1 MIRTERAHLNVAART
16 HPGMTGKQNEDRF
29 AVTAYQVG
37 PSNPTPSLFAVVAD
51 GIGGHKAG
59 ELAAELAV
67 NVISHTVSQSDAFE
81 PLNTLQVAIQSAS
94 QRIAAQARDN
104 TQHLGMGTTCACAW
118 IVGRRL
124 YTTSVGDS
132 RIYLLRGKTI
142 RQLTTDHTWIQ
153 EAIDK
158 GILKAEE
165 AREHPNVHVIRRYLG
180 SARPP
185 EPDLRLRTRRGES
198 DTEAEANQGFLL
210 YPGDR
215 LLLCTDG
222 LTDEISDEEI
232 RVAGSTPNLEFGADS
247 LIELANSRGG
257 HDNITVVLIEVPG
270 KPRKKRIGLW
280 PWILAALAGL
290 IFLLAVA
297 GGLTWVLKQPS
308 TTPTPTRAHPTALSL
323 PTVAATPT
331 VTETNAHPTAIFSV
345 TPRPTLTQTSTIT
358 ITPAI
363 TSTPTT
369 TSTATYIPTFA
380 LPPTATYIPT
390 FALPSTA
397 TYIPT
402 FALPSTPTKKP

>member
-51 GIGGHKAG
+51 GIGGHRAG

-67 NVISHTVSQSDAFE
+67 NVISHTVAQSDAFE
-81 PLNTLQVAIQSAS
+81 PLNTLQVAIQAAS

-104 TQHLGMGTTCACAW
+104 TQHLGMGTTCACTW

-124 YTTSVGDS
+124 YTASVGDS
-132 RIYLLRGKTI
+132 RIYLLRGSTI

-158 GILKAEE
+158 GILKAEQ

-185 EPDLRLRTRRGES
+185 EPDLRLRVRRDES

-222 LTDEISDEEI
+222 LTDEISDDEI
-232 RVAGSTPNLEFGADS
+232 RVAASTPDLEFAAES
-247 LIELANSRGG
+247 LIEFANARGG
-257 HDNITVVLIEVPG
+257 HDNITTVLIEVPG
-270 KPRKKRIGLW
+270 KPRKKPRGLL
-280 PWILAALAGL
+280 PWVLAAIAGL
-290 IFLLAVA
+290 IFLLAV
-297 GGLTWVLKQPS
+297 GSGLAWVLTQP
-308 TTPTPTRAHPTALSL
+308 TPTPEPSRLPPTALSL
-323 PTVAATPT
+323 PTLAPTRLPPTATFSVTAPPALSQTPTATPT
-331 VTETNAHPTAIFSV
+331 A
-345 TPRPTLTQTSTIT
+345 TL
-358 ITPAI
+358 
-363 TSTPTT
+363 

-380 LPPTATYIPT
+380 LPPTATHIPT
-390 FALPSTA
+390 FALPSIPAA
-397 TYIPT
+397 TI
-402 FALPSTPTKKP
+402 KP

>member
-67 NVISHTVSQSDAFE
+67 NVISHTVAQSDAFE
-81 PLNTLQVAIQSAS
+81 PLNTLQVAIQAAS

-104 TQHLGMGTTCACAW
+104 TQHLGMGTTCACTW
-118 IVGRRL
+118 IVGQRL
-124 YTTSVGDS
+124 YTASVGDS

-158 GILKAEE
+158 GILKAEQ
-165 AREHPNVHVIRRYLG
+165 ARDHPNVHIIRRYLG
-180 SARPP
+180 SAKPP

-210 YPGDR
+210 HPGDR
-215 LLLCTDG
+215 LLLCSDG
-222 LTDEISDEEI
+222 LTDEISNEEI
-232 RVAGSTPNLEFGADS
+232 RAAASTPDLEFGAES
-247 LIELANSRGG
+247 LVELANSRGG

-270 KPRKKRIGLW
+270 KPRKKRRGLW

-297 GGLTWVLKQPS
+297 GGLRWVLTQP
-308 TTPTPTRAHPTALSL
+308 TPTPTSTQPNPTAMSL
-323 PTVAATPT
+323 PTITTPPTATKTRIP
-331 VTETNAHPTAIFSV
+331 PTAIFSV
-345 TPRPTLTQTSTIT
+345 TPRPTFTQTPTIT
-358 ITPAI
+358 LTPM
-363 TSTPTT
+363 PTAT
-369 TSTATYIPTFA
+369 LTSTATYIPTIA
-380 LPPTATYIPT
+380 LPNTATLIPT
-390 FALPSTA
+390 IALPYTV
-397 TYIPT
+397 T
-402 FALPSTPTKKP
+402 FAPPVIPTPTKTP

>member
-1 MIRTERAHLNVAART
+1 MIRTDRAHLNVAAQT

-29 AVTAYQVG
+29 AVSAYQVG
-37 PSNPTPSLFAVVAD
+37 ASNPTPSLFAIVAD

-67 NVISHTVSQSDAFE
+67 NVISHTVAESDAFE
-81 PLNTLQVAIQSAS
+81 PLNTLQVAIQAAS

-104 TQHLGMGTTCACAW
+104 TQHLGMGTTCACTW

-124 YTTSVGDS
+124 YTASVGDS

-158 GILKAEE
+158 GILKAEQ
-165 AREHPNVHVIRRYLG
+165 ARDHPNVHIIRRYLG
-180 SARPP
+180 SAKPP
-185 EPDLRLRTRRGES
+185 EPDLRLRMRKGES

-215 LLLCTDG
+215 LLLCSDG
-222 LTDEISDEEI
+222 LTDEISDDEI
-232 RVAGSTPNLEFGADS
+232 RVIATTPDLEFAAES
-247 LIELANSRGG
+247 LIELANAHGG
-257 HDNITVVLIEVPG
+257 HDNITAVLIEMPG
-270 KPRKKRIGLW
+270 KPRKKRRGLW

-290 IFLLAVA
+290 IFLAAVA
-297 GGLTWVLKQPS
+297 GGLTWVLRQ
-308 TTPTPTRAHPTALSL
+308 TTPTPEPTGLPPTALSL
-323 PTVAATPT
+323 PTAASTSIA
-331 VTETNAHPTAIFSV
+331 TNTRVPPTAIFSV
-345 TPRPTLTQTSTIT
+345 TSRPTSTMTST
-358 ITPAI
+358 
-363 TSTPTT
+363 
-369 TSTATYIPTFA
+369 
-380 LPPTATYIPT
+380 PTATYIPT

-402 FALPSTPTKKP
+402 ISLPFNVTVTPTVTPTATSTPTTKP